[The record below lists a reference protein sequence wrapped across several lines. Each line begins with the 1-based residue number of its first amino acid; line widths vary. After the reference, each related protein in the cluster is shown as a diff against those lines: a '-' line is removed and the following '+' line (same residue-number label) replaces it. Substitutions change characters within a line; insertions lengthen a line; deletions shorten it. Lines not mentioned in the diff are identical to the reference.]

1 MAKGYVY
8 DEMIGFFVEYMYE
21 FRHVRSWIW
30 DPDEEEGVCDEVLE
44 GAVTQ
49 FRLDPIVRELARQYV
64 LTNVPCL
71 APWVRCIH
79 MTY

>member
-1 MAKGYVY
+1 LAKGYVY
-8 DEMIGFFVEYMYE
+8 DEMIGFFVEYMHE

-49 FRLDPIVRELARQYV
+49 FHLDPIV
-64 LTNVPCL
+64 
-71 APWVRCIH
+71 
-79 MTY
+79 